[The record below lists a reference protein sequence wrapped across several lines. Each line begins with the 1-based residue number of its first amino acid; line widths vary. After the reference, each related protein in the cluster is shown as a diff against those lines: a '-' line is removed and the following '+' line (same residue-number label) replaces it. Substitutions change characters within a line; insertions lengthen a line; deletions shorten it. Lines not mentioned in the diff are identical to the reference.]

1 MAKAPA
7 DIRSLARA
15 YAKRGIQILG
25 GLAESAESEDARIR
39 AVSILL
45 ERGYGKPIQ
54 QHTHGGGEDGSG
66 PIVVEV
72 IHRERKK
79 K

>member
-1 MAKAPA
+1 VARTPT

-15 YAKRGIQILG
+15 YGKRGIQILG
-25 GLAESAESEDARIR
+25 GLAETAESEDTRIR
-39 AVSILL
+39 AVNILL

>member
-1 MAKAPA
+1 LDLK
-7 DIRSLARA
+7 SLARG
-15 YAKRGIQILG
+15 YTEMGIRIVAGIAQHS
-25 GLAESAESEDARIR
+25 ESDDARLR
-39 AVSILL
+39 AVALLL
-45 ERGYGKPIQ
+45 ERGHGKPIQ